1 MSRVTL
7 SPKFISLA
15 VVGAL
20 ALGGIAAVTL
30 RGPYHRLRAWQSL
43 RQAESARAAG
53 EFATAELFV
62 LNALRHDIEGAA
74 AWHLLGRIRQEGG
87 LPGSAPAFAQAFAAD
102 PGNQTAGLA
111 AVDAALADGTPAV
124 ALTLATNLAHR
135 HPGSATLQRAA
146 VCLAQAGRLPAA
158 LDALKQ
164 ARALDP
170 ADPSIAL
177 SLAAVLAG
185 STNDAQRA
193 EGQSALDVLR
203 RGTNAAIVAGATTS
217 LAASL
222 ARAEPARALAL
233 WEERLAA
240 QPDDW
245 TAAVQ
250 RSQLRARL
258 KVTDWEADLAT
269 LWTSARTPRQRLDA
283 LMLTRVREGA
293 EATML
298 ALDRLPAVERSA
310 NAAALIE
317 VAALVELQRWPE
329 ARGLC
334 DLQIKSALEGNARL
348 QFLAWKVRA
357 LRGEGDAAGAQ
368 SAFDELGKGL
378 STKPVLAGVTA
389 SLFENWRMF
398 SEAAQLHSLA
408 ARASGATGRASFQ
421 RALVCAAASRNV
433 PFALD
438 VASQFLSA
446 FPDDPVAAN
455 GVACRLLIL
464 GRDPGRALQLAMQA
478 TTARPDHPNFQETL
492 ATALAANGRASEAL
506 SRFASLPAPMQSEPD
521 VQLHHAQAL
530 AASGRRDD
538 ARALA
543 RGIDPARLLP
553 EEAARLAE
561 LARD

>member
-1 MSRVTL
+1 
-7 SPKFISLA
+7 
-15 VVGAL
+15 
-20 ALGGIAAVTL
+20 
-30 RGPYHRLRAWQSL
+30 L
-43 RQAESARAAG
+43 RQAESARAAR
-53 EFATAELFV
+53 EFPAAELFTF
-62 LNALRHDIEGAA
+62 NALRHDMQNAA
-74 AWHLLGRIRQEGG
+74 AWQLLGRIRQEGG
-87 LPGSAPAFAQAFAAD
+87 LPGAAPAFAQAFASD
-102 PGNQTAGLA
+102 SNNLTAGLA
-111 AVDAALADGTPAV
+111 AVDAALADGTPAI
-124 ALTLATNLAHR
+124 ALPVATNLAAL

-146 VCLAQAGRLPAA
+146 ACLAQTGRIPAA

-170 ADPSIAL
+170 ADPSSAL

-193 EGQSALDVLR
+193 EGQSALETLR
-203 RGTNAAIVAGATTS
+203 RDTNASIAASATTS

-222 ARAEPARALAL
+222 TRTDPARALAL

-250 RSQLRARL
+250 RSHLRAKLR
-258 KVTDWEADLAT
+258 VTGWELDLAT
-269 LWTSARTPRQRLDA
+269 LWASAGTPRQRIDA
-283 LMLTRVREGA
+283 LMLTRVREGS
-293 EATML
+293 EATLL

-317 VAALVELQRWPE
+317 VATLTDLKRWPE

-334 DLQIKSALEGNARL
+334 DSHIKSALEGNARL

-378 STKPVLAGVTA
+378 ATKPALAGVTA

-398 SEAAQLHSLA
+398 DDATQLHSLA
-408 ARASGATGRASFQ
+408 ARAQGNSGRASFQ
-421 RALVCAAASRNV
+421 RALACAAATSNV
-433 PFALD
+433 TFALD
-438 VASQFLSA
+438 TASQFLGA

-464 GRDPGRALQLAMQA
+464 GRDPRRALQLATQA
-478 TTARPDHPNFQETL
+478 TSVQPNNQNFRETL
-492 ATALAANGRASEAL
+492 ATALTANGKAAEAL
-506 SRFASLPAPMQSEPD
+506 SLFEALSPEMRAEPD

-530 AASGRRDD
+530 AASGRSDE
-538 ARALA
+538 ARTLA
-543 RGIDPARLLP
+543 RQIDSTRLVP
-553 EEAARLAE
+553 EEQARLAE
-561 LARD
+561 LGRD